1 MLGGIDEAGRG
12 PVLGPMVMAIVA
24 IKPQD
29 EPFLKRIGVKDSKLL
44 TKKKRDELYSII
56 TNKFDFKILIISPTQ
71 IDEHVRSETSSL
83 NMLEAETSSKLIN
96 LMANLNFKEVIV
108 DLPAKNKE
116 TYVNKIKSNL
126 KKPVPIK
133 AEFKADVNYLVV
145 GAASILAKVTRDNE
159 IQKMEKTLNIKLG
172 SGYPSDKTTR
182 LCVENHLNE
191 LKKNNFIR
199 QSWKT
204 LDTVEQQKVQ
214 KTLFSFQ

>member
-71 IDEHVRSETSSL
+71 IDEHVRLETSSL

-159 IQKMEKTLNIKLG
+159 IKKMERALNIKLG
-172 SGYPSDKTTR
+172 SGYPSDKITR
-182 LCVENHLNE
+182 LCVENHLSE
-191 LKKNNFIR
+191 LKKNKFIR

-204 LDTVEQQKVQ
+204 LDTVEQQRVQ